1 MYAVEEDRKVEE
13 QTFVFW
19 QESSHGVGVSLSQE
33 AQHTHLSALCAVT
46 VDFFWIFISTTAPKA
61 EFFCSTFIENP
72 SCEKPAWALW
82 MYVREQ
88 REPVLLDL
96 TASQGGRKAAHVQ

>member
-1 MYAVEEDRKVEE
+1 MYAVEGDRKVQE

-46 VDFFWIFISTTAPKA
+46 VDFSGSSSAPPPQA